1 MLKNIYMYAWFKY
14 WLHASSKDE
23 KNTLSIQLATISYCL
38 FSFVLAFLFLGVC
51 VFLITCRQRNCKK
64 VTIKLKEEHRGA
76 IYGYFTSKSST
87 SDLSHAEAKCKA
99 IDIKII
105 CLILMRINFIFTR
118 KVLHFKRE
126 GFCN

>member
-23 KNTLSIQLATISYCL
+23 KNTLSIQLTTISYCL

-87 SDLSHAEAKCKA
+87 SDLSQAEAKCKA
-99 IDIKII
+99 TDIKMI

-118 KVLHFKRE
+118 KVLHFKSD

>member
-14 WLHASSKDE
+14 WLRAGSKDE
-23 KNTLSIQLATISYCL
+23 ENTLSIQLATISYCL
-38 FSFVLAFLFLGVC
+38 FFFVLAFLCLGVC
-51 VFLITCRQRNCKK
+51 AFLITCGQRNCKK

-87 SDLSHAEAKCKA
+87 SDLSQAEAKCKA
-99 IDIKII
+99 IDIKMI

-118 KVLHFKRE
+118 KVLHFESE

>member
-14 WLHASSKDE
+14 WIRASSKDE
-23 KNTLSIQLATISYCL
+23 ENTLNIQLSTINYCL
-38 FSFVLAFLFLGVC
+38 FSFVLAFLFHGVR
-51 VFLITCRQRNCKK
+51 VFLNTCRQRNCKK

-87 SDLSHAEAKCKA
+87 SDLSQAEAKCKA
-99 IDIKII
+99 IDIKMI
-105 CLILMRINFIFTR
+105 CLILMRINFIFTKR
-118 KVLHFKRE
+118 VLHFESE

>member
-1 MLKNIYMYAWFKY
+1 M
-14 WLHASSKDE
+14 
-23 KNTLSIQLATISYCL
+23 
-38 FSFVLAFLFLGVC
+38 C

-76 IYGYFTSKSST
+76 IYGYFTSKFST
-87 SDLSHAEAKCKA
+87 SDLSQAEAKCKA
-99 IDIKII
+99 TDIKMI

-118 KVLHFKRE
+118 KVLDFESE